1 MAQISVGAN
10 TPRSLSGFPSY
21 PERATAWT
29 IGAVQRPAHHMSR
42 FIAVDRNT
50 AYLLPPSVDEW
61 LPQDH
66 LARFVVEVI
75 DQLDLSEL
83 IRQYAGRGSAA
94 YHPAMLL
101 GLLVYG
107 YATGVHSSRKI
118 ERACH
123 DSVAFRFIAA
133 NTQPDHDSIAA
144 FRRRFLPQI
153 EALFVQ
159 VLMLAREMKC
169 LKLGNIA
176 LDGTKIAANASKH
189 KALSWEHANRIEAQ
203 LREEVQLLLKL
214 AEDSDSRPVNDGLD
228 VPAEIARRQT
238 RLDAIAQAKTKIEQ
252 RARERQAVEQ
262 QDYEAKCAKRQA
274 QREQGKKPRGP
285 DPQPPSSAPKPSDQ
299 VNLSDEESRIMPTA
313 HGGFEQSYNAQAA
326 VDTDTMLVVA
336 PHVSQAPNDKREVTP
351 ILDKISALPGS
362 LGQVSALL
370 ADSGYFS
377 AANVNACEAR
387 FIEPLL
393 SIKRESHHSPV
404 LERFCADAPV
414 PETDDPVVKMVHRL
428 GTKNGRLLY
437 GLRKQTV
444 EPVFGIIKRVMG
456 WRQMSMRG
464 LDKARGE
471 WSLVTM
477 AWNIK
482 RLHVLRAA

>member
-1 MAQISVGAN
+1 
-10 TPRSLSGFPSY
+10 
-21 PERATAWT
+21 
-29 IGAVQRPAHHMSR
+29 MSR
-42 FIAVDRNT
+42 FIAVDRDT

-75 DQLDLSEL
+75 EQLDLSEL

-107 YATGVHSSRKI
+107 YASGVHSSRKI

-133 NTQPDHDSIAA
+133 NTQPDHDSIAT

-153 EALFVQ
+153 EKLFVQ
-159 VLMLAREMKC
+159 VLMLAREMEC

-203 LREEVQLLLKL
+203 LHEQVQQLLKL

-228 VPAEIARRQT
+228 VPAELARREQ
-238 RLDAIAQAKTKIEQ
+238 RLGAIAQAKAKIEQ
-252 RARERQAVEQ
+252 RARERHCVEQ
-262 QDYEAKCAKRQA
+262 QEYEAKCAKREG
-274 QREQGKKPRGP
+274 QRDEGKKPRGP
-285 DPQPPSSAPKPSDQ
+285 EPEPPPTSGPKAGDQ
-299 VNLSDEESRIMPTA
+299 VNLTDEDSRIMPTSR
-313 HGGFEQSYNAQAA
+313 GGFEQSYNAQAA
-326 VDTDTMLVVA
+326 VDTQTMLVVI
-336 PHVSQAPNDKREVTP
+336 PHVSQAPNDKREITP
-351 ILDKISALPGS
+351 ILDKVVGLAEV
-362 LGQVSALL
+362 LGRVKALL
-370 ADSGYFS
+370 GDTGYFS
-377 AANVNACEAR
+377 AANVNACEAQG
-387 FIEPLL
+387 IEPML
-393 SIKRESHHSPV
+393 SMKRESHHIAV
-404 LERFCADAPV
+404 LERFAADAPA
-414 PETDDPVVKMVHRL
+414 PQTHDSVVKMAHRL
-428 GTKNGRLLY
+428 ATREGRALY

-456 WRQMSMRG
+456 WSQMSMRG

>member
-1 MAQISVGAN
+1 
-10 TPRSLSGFPSY
+10 
-21 PERATAWT
+21 
-29 IGAVQRPAHHMSR
+29 MSR
-42 FIAVDRNT
+42 FIAVDRET

-75 DQLDLSEL
+75 DQMDLSEL
-83 IRQYAGRGSAA
+83 VRQYAGRGSDA
-94 YHPAMLL
+94 YHPSMLL

-107 YATGVHSSRKI
+107 YASGVHSSRKI

-133 NTQPDHDSIAA
+133 NTQPDHDSIAT
-144 FRRRFLPQI
+144 FRRRFLAQI
-153 EALFVQ
+153 EKLFVQ
-159 VLMLAREMKC
+159 VLLLAREMNC

-189 KALSWEHANRIEAQ
+189 RALSWEHANKIEKH

-214 AEDSDSRPVNDGLD
+214 AEDSDTRPVNDGMD
-228 VPAEIARRQT
+228 VPAEIARREK
-238 RLDAIAQAKTKIEQ
+238 RLEAIAQAKTKIEQ
-252 RARERQAVEQ
+252 RARERHAVEQ
-262 QDYEAKCAKRQA
+262 QDYEAKVAKRQA
-274 QREQGKKPRGP
+274 QREAGKKPRGSEP
-285 DPQPPSSAPKPSDQ
+285 EEPSSQPKAGDQ
-299 VNLSDEESRIMPTA
+299 VNLTDEESRIMPNSG
-313 HGGFEQSYNAQAA
+313 GGFGQCYNAQAT
-326 VDTDTMLVVA
+326 VDTQTMMVLIA
-336 PHVSQAPNDKREVTP
+336 HVTQAPNDKREITP
-351 ILDKISALPGS
+351 VLDKIQILPEA
-362 LGQVSALL
+362 LGQVEVLL
-370 ADSGYFS
+370 GDNGYFS
-377 AANVNACEAR
+377 AGNVNACEAHG
-387 FIEPLL
+387 IEPML
-393 SIKRESHHSPV
+393 SMKRESHHMPV
-404 LERFCADAPV
+404 LQRFAEDVPA
-414 PETDDPVVKMVHRL
+414 PETDDPVLRMAHRL
-428 GTKNGRLLY
+428 STKKGRLLY

-477 AWNIK
+477 AWNVK

>member
-1 MAQISVGAN
+1 
-10 TPRSLSGFPSY
+10 
-21 PERATAWT
+21 
-29 IGAVQRPAHHMSR
+29 MSR
-42 FIAVDRNT
+42 FIAVDRDT

-61 LPQDH
+61 LPQNH

-75 DQLDLSEL
+75 DGLDLSEL
-83 IRQYAGRGSAA
+83 TRQYAGRGSDA

-133 NTQPDHDSIAA
+133 NTQPDHDSIAT

-159 VLMLAREMKC
+159 VLLLAREMKC
-169 LKLGNIA
+169 LKLGTIA

-189 KALSWEHANRIEAQ
+189 KALSWEHANKIEAQ
-203 LREEVQLLLKL
+203 LLEEVQLLLKL

-228 VPAEIARRQT
+228 VPAEIARREQ
-238 RLDAIAQAKTKIEQ
+238 RLAALAQAKEKIKQ
-252 RARERQAVEQ
+252 RAAERHAVQ
-262 QDYEAKCAKRQA
+262 QQEHEAKCAKRQA
-274 QREQGKKPRGP
+274 QREAGKKPRGP
-285 DPQPPSSAPKPSDQ
+285 EPEAPFSEPRASDQ
-299 VNLSDEESRIMPTA
+299 VNLTDEQSRIMPSSS
-313 HGGFEQSYNAQAA
+313 GGFEQSYNAQAA
-326 VDTDTMLVVA
+326 VDTATMLVLTA
-336 PHVSQAPNDKREVTP
+336 HVTQAPNDMRQIVP
-351 ILDKISALPGS
+351 VLDKVLALPKA
-362 LGQVSALL
+362 LGEVSTLL
-370 ADSGYFS
+370 ADTGYCS
-377 AANVNACEAR
+377 QANVQACEAKE
-387 FIEPLL
+387 IEPML
-393 SIKRESHHSPV
+393 SMKRESHHIAV
-404 LERFCADAPV
+404 LERFAQDAPE
-414 PETDDPVVKMVHRL
+414 PETADPMVKMAHRL
-428 GTKNGRLLY
+428 GTQAGRALY

>member
-1 MAQISVGAN
+1 
-10 TPRSLSGFPSY
+10 
-21 PERATAWT
+21 
-29 IGAVQRPAHHMSR
+29 MSR
-42 FIAVDRNT
+42 FIAVDRDT

-61 LPQDH
+61 LPQNH

-83 IRQYAGRGSAA
+83 TRQYAGRGSDA

-107 YATGVHSSRKI
+107 YATGLHSSRKI

-123 DSVAFRFIAA
+123 DSVAMRFIAA
-133 NTQPDHDSIAA
+133 NTQPDHDSIAT

-169 LKLGNIA
+169 LKLGAIA

-189 KALSWEHANRIEAQ
+189 SALSWEHANRIEAQ

-214 AEDSDSRPVNDGLD
+214 AEDSDSRPVGDGLD
-228 VPAEIARRQT
+228 VPAEIARREQ
-238 RLDAIAQAKTKIEQ
+238 RLAALAQAKDKIRQ
-252 RARERQAVEQ
+252 RAAERHVVESQAH
-262 QDYEAKCAKRQA
+262 EAMCAKRQA
-274 QREQGKKPRGP
+274 QRDAGKKPRGP
-285 DPQPPSSAPKPSDQ
+285 EPEPPSSEPRPGDQ
-299 VNLSDEESRIMPTA
+299 VNLTDEESRIMPSSG
-313 HGGFEQSYNAQAA
+313 GGFGQSYNAQAA
-326 VDTDTMLVVA
+326 VDTATMLVITA
-336 PHVSQAPNDKREVTP
+336 HVTQAPNDKREIAPV
-351 ILDKISALPGS
+351 LDKVQALPQALGS
-362 LGQVSALL
+362 VSTLL
-370 ADSGYFS
+370 ADTGYFS
-377 AANVNACEAR
+377 RANVQACLGHE
-387 FIEPLL
+387 IEPML
-393 SIKRESHHSPV
+393 SMKRESHHAPV
-404 LERFCADAPV
+404 LERFAADASA
-414 PETDDPVVKMVHRL
+414 PETDDPVLKMAHLL
-428 GTKNGRLLY
+428 GTKTGRALY

-464 LDKARGE
+464 LDQARGE

>member
-1 MAQISVGAN
+1 
-10 TPRSLSGFPSY
+10 
-21 PERATAWT
+21 
-29 IGAVQRPAHHMSR
+29 MSR
-42 FIAVDRNT
+42 FVAVDRDT

-75 DQLDLSEL
+75 EQMDLSEL
-83 IRQYAGRGSAA
+83 VRQYAGRGSAA

-133 NTQPDHDSIAA
+133 NTQPDHDSIAT
-144 FRRRFLPQI
+144 FRRRFLVQI
-153 EALFVQ
+153 ESLFVQ
-159 VLMLAREMKC
+159 VLVLAREMKC

-189 KALSWEHANRIEAQ
+189 RALSWEHANKIEAQ

-214 AEDSDSRPVNDGLD
+214 AEESDIRPLNDGLD
-228 VPAEIARRQT
+228 VPAEIARREQ
-238 RLDAIAQAKTKIEQ
+238 RLGAIAQAKLKIEQ
-252 RARERQAVEQ
+252 RARERHAVEQ
-262 QDYEAKCAKRQA
+262 QDYEAKCTKRQA
-274 QREQGKKPRGP
+274 QREAGKKPRGP
-285 DPQPPSSAPKPSDQ
+285 DPEPPSSEPKPGDQ
-299 VNLSDEESRIMPTA
+299 VNLTDEESRIMPGS
-313 HGGFEQSYNAQAA
+313 GGDFGQSYNAQAA
-326 VDTDTMLVVA
+326 VDTQTMLVLI
-336 PHVSQAPNDKREVTP
+336 PHVSQATNDKREIAPV
-351 ILDKISALPGS
+351 LDKVQALPQA
-362 LGQVSALL
+362 LGQVEVLL
-370 ADSGYFS
+370 ADTGYFS
-377 AANVNACEAR
+377 AANVNACEAAK
-387 FIEPLL
+387 IVPML
-393 SIKRESHHSPV
+393 SMKRESHHLPV
-404 LERFCADAPV
+404 LERFAEDAPM
-414 PETDDPVVKMVHRL
+414 PETDDPVLKMAHRL
-428 GTKNGRLLY
+428 RTKAGRALY

-464 LDKARGE
+464 LNKARGE

>member
-1 MAQISVGAN
+1 
-10 TPRSLSGFPSY
+10 
-21 PERATAWT
+21 
-29 IGAVQRPAHHMSR
+29 MSR
-42 FIAVDRNT
+42 FIAVDRDT

-75 DQLDLSEL
+75 DQMDLSEL
-83 IRQYAGRGSAA
+83 VRQYAGRGSDA
-94 YHPAMLL
+94 YHPSMLL

-107 YATGVHSSRKI
+107 YATGMHSSRKI

-133 NTQPDHDSIAA
+133 NTQPDHDSIAS

-153 EALFVQ
+153 EKLFVQ
-159 VLMLAREMKC
+159 VLLLAREMKC

-176 LDGTKIAANASKH
+176 LDGTKITANASKH
-189 KALSWEHANRIEAQ
+189 RALSWEHAKRIEAQ
-203 LREEVQLLLKL
+203 LREEVQTLLAL
-214 AEDSDSRPVNDGLD
+214 AEQSDTRPVNDGMD
-228 VPAEIARRQT
+228 IPAEIARREQ
-238 RLDAIAQAKTKIEQ
+238 RLRAIAQAKAKIEQ
-252 RARERQAVEQ
+252 RAKERHAVEQ
-262 QDYEAKCAKRQA
+262 QDYEAKLAKRQA
-274 QREQGKKPRGP
+274 QREAGKKPRGAE
-285 DPQPPSSAPKPSDQ
+285 PQAPTSEPKAKDQ
-299 VNLSDEESRIMPTA
+299 VNLTDEESRIMPTSG
-313 HGGFEQSYNAQAA
+313 GGFGQCYNAQAA
-326 VDTDTMLVVA
+326 VDATTMMVLA
-336 PHVSQAPNDKREVTP
+336 PHVTQAPNDKREITP
-351 ILDKISALPGS
+351 MLDKVAALPEV
-362 LGQVSALL
+362 LGQAQALL
-370 ADSGYFS
+370 ADTGYFS
-377 AANVNACEAR
+377 AANVAACETHG
-387 FIEPLL
+387 IEPML
-393 SIKRESHHSPV
+393 SMKRQSHHMPV
-404 LERFCADAPV
+404 LERFAQDAPA
-414 PETDDPVVKMVHRL
+414 PETDDPVLRMGHRL
-428 GTKNGRLLY
+428 STKKGRLLY

>member
-1 MAQISVGAN
+1 
-10 TPRSLSGFPSY
+10 
-21 PERATAWT
+21 
-29 IGAVQRPAHHMSR
+29 MSR
-42 FIAVDRNT
+42 FIAIDRDS

-61 LPQDH
+61 LPQNH

-75 DQLDLSEL
+75 DQMDLSEL
-83 IRQYAGRGSAA
+83 VRQYAGRGSAA

-133 NTQPDHDSIAA
+133 NTQPDHDSIAT
-144 FRRRFLPQI
+144 FRRRFLSQI

-169 LKLGNIA
+169 LKLGDIA

-189 KALSWEHANRIEAQ
+189 KALSWEHANKIEAQ
-203 LREEVQLLLKL
+203 LRQEVQLLLKL
-214 AEDSDSRPVNDGLD
+214 AEDSDSRPVSDGMD
-228 VPAEIARRQT
+228 VPAEIARRET
-238 RLDAIAQAKTKIEQ
+238 RLAALKQAKAKIKQ
-252 RARERQAVEQ
+252 RAGERQAVEQ
-262 QDYEAKCAKRQA
+262 QDFDTKCAKRQA
-274 QREQGKKPRGP
+274 QREAGNKPRGP
-285 DPQPPSSAPKPSDQ
+285 EPVAPSSEPKGSDQ
-299 VNLSDEESRIMPTA
+299 VNLTDEESRIMPTSG
-313 HGGFEQSYNAQAA
+313 GGFEQCFNAQAG
-326 VDTDTMLVVA
+326 VDTKTMLVVTA
-336 PHVSQAPNDKREVTP
+336 HVTQATNDKREIAPV
-351 ILDKISALPGS
+351 LDKLEALPAT
-362 LGQVSALL
+362 LGQPCALL
-370 ADSGYFS
+370 ADTGYFS
-377 AANVNACEAR
+377 AANAQACQASG
-387 FIEPLL
+387 IEPML
-393 SIKRESHHSPV
+393 SMKRESHHMAL
-404 LERFCADAPV
+404 LERFAPDAVAPQ
-414 PETDDPVVKMVHRL
+414 TDDPVAKMAHRL
-428 GTKNGRLLY
+428 STKTGRALY

>member
-1 MAQISVGAN
+1 
-10 TPRSLSGFPSY
+10 
-21 PERATAWT
+21 
-29 IGAVQRPAHHMSR
+29 MSR
-42 FIAVDRNT
+42 FIAVDRDT

-61 LPQDH
+61 LPQNH

-83 IRQYAGRGSAA
+83 TRQYAGRGSDA

-107 YATGVHSSRKI
+107 YATGLHSSRKI

-123 DSVAFRFIAA
+123 DSVAMRFIAA
-133 NTQPDHDSIAA
+133 NTQPDHDSIAT

-169 LKLGNIA
+169 LKLGTIA

-189 KALSWEHANRIEAQ
+189 SALSWEHANRIEAQ

-214 AEDSDSRPVNDGLD
+214 AEDSDSRPLGDGLD
-228 VPAEIARRQT
+228 VPAEIARREQ
-238 RLDAIAQAKTKIEQ
+238 RLAALAQAKDKIKQ
-252 RARERQAVEQ
+252 RAAERHALESQTH
-262 QDYEAKCAKRQA
+262 EAKRAKRQA
-274 QREQGKKPRGP
+274 QRDAGKKPRGP
-285 DPQPPSSAPKPSDQ
+285 EPEPPSSEPKPSDQ
-299 VNLSDEESRIMPTA
+299 VNLTDEESRIMPSSG
-313 HGGFEQSYNAQAA
+313 GGFEQSYNAQAA
-326 VDTDTMLVVA
+326 VDTATMLVITA
-336 PHVSQAPNDKREVTP
+336 HVTQVPNDKREIAPV
-351 ILDKISALPGS
+351 LDKVQALPPA
-362 LGQVSALL
+362 LGCISSLL
-370 ADSGYFS
+370 ADTGYFS
-377 AANVNACEAR
+377 QANVQACVEHE
-387 FIEPLL
+387 IEPML
-393 SIKRESHHSPV
+393 SMKRESHHVPV
-404 LERFCADAPV
+404 LVRFAADAPA
-414 PETDDPVVKMVHRL
+414 PETDDPVLKMAHRL
-428 GTKNGRLLY
+428 STQAGRALY

>member
-1 MAQISVGAN
+1 
-10 TPRSLSGFPSY
+10 
-21 PERATAWT
+21 
-29 IGAVQRPAHHMSR
+29 MSR
-42 FIAVDRNT
+42 FIAVDRET
-50 AYLLPPSVDEW
+50 AFLLPPSVDEW

-83 IRQYAGRGSAA
+83 VRQYAGRGSDA
-94 YHPAMLL
+94 YHPEMLL

-133 NTQPDHDSIAA
+133 NTQPDHDSIAT
-144 FRRRFLPQI
+144 FRRRFLAQI

-159 VLMLAREMKC
+159 VLVLAREMKC
-169 LKLGNIA
+169 LKLGNIS

-189 KALSWEHANRIEAQ
+189 RALSWEHANKIEAQ

-228 VPAEIARRQT
+228 VPAEIARREK
-238 RLDAIAQAKTKIEQ
+238 RLAAIAQAKTKIEE
-252 RARERQAVEQ
+252 RARERHADEQ
-262 QDYEAKCAKRQA
+262 QEYEAKCAKRDA
-274 QREQGKKPRGP
+274 QREAGKKPRGP
-285 DPQPPSSAPKPSDQ
+285 DPQPPSSEPKAGDQ
-299 VNLSDEESRIMPTA
+299 INLTDEESRIMPSSG
-313 HGGFEQSYNAQAA
+313 GGFGQSYNAQAA
-326 VDTDTMLVVA
+326 VDTETMMVVIA
-336 PHVSQAPNDKREVTP
+336 NVSQAANDKREMAP
-351 ILDKISALPGS
+351 ILDKVRALPEV
-362 LGQVSALL
+362 LGRVVTLL
-370 ADSGYFS
+370 GDTGYFS
-377 AANVNACEAR
+377 AANVNACAAQG
-387 FIEPLL
+387 IEPLV
-393 SIKRESHHSPV
+393 SMRRESHHIPV
-404 LERFCADAPV
+404 LERFAPDAPE
-414 PETDDPVVKMVHRL
+414 PETDDLVVKMAHRL
-428 GTKNGRLLY
+428 GSKKGRALY